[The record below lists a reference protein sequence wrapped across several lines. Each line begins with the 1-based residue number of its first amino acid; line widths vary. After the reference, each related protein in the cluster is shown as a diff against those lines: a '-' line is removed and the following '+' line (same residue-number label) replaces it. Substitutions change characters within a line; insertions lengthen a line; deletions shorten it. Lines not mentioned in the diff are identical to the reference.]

1 MTKKKVI
8 SKKPAKKVAVLEE
21 TLEVIASDTMDRKR
35 QSEQSEN
42 QSQQSG

>member
-1 MTKKKVI
+1 MTKKKVT
-8 SKKPAKKVAVLEE
+8 SKKPAKKAAVLEE
-21 TLEVIASDTMDRKR
+21 TLEVIAPDTMDRKR